1 MAILTDSWFWFSLA
15 STVSGVMVIVLTHMT
30 LTRKHSAGVTTAS
43 WIVAVAAYFAFMY
56 LGMTY
61 LSDFWFS
68 YLTFFGWMIFL
79 IPPALTLYQ
88 ESISTRL
95 FTIAS
100 GIFLANVTTFM
111 SGGIST
117 TLIAVNPYD
126 YEVGYQWSIPFT
138 IFKIIISTIT
148 VLLYNFLLK
157 RMVKEVFTVMEG
169 KMNRFMFVPFITS
182 IGFFFISQTVQTYG
196 IMPDKGFD
204 FILFYAIVC
213 LVFALMYQ
221 LVFSNVLWSSRAMK
235 TEAELNVASHIQKNM
250 LPCIF
255 PPYPEREEFDI
266 YATMMPAKEVGG
278 DFYDFFLIDPDH
290 LAIVIADVS
299 GKGVPAALFMVIAK
313 TLIKN
318 NTAGMTEPKGIFE
331 KTNDQLCENNEEG
344 MFVTA
349 FMGILEISTGV
360 FSFVN
365 AGHNPPLLKR
375 KGQQYDWLSVKPGF
389 ILAGMEGMKYQQ
401 ESITLSEGDEL
412 YLYTDGVTE
421 AMNLEEELFTDQRLK
436 EALNR
441 HRELELKE
449 LLASMKQEIDQFANG
464 AKQAD
469 DITMLALRINEGK
482 RKGS

>member
-1 MAILTDSWFWFSLA
+1 MD
-15 STVSGVMVIVLTHMT
+15 
-30 LTRKHSAGVTTAS
+30 
-43 WIVAVAAYFAFMY
+43 
-56 LGMTY
+56 
-61 LSDFWFS
+61 D
-68 YLTFFGWMIFL
+68 
-79 IPPALTLYQ
+79 LYQ

-375 KGQQYDWLSVKPGF
+375 KGQQFDWLSVKPGF

-441 HRELELKE
+441 HRKLDLKD

>member
-375 KGQQYDWLSVKPGF
+375 KGQQFDWLSVKPGF

-421 AMNLEEELFTDQRLK
+421 AMNLEEELFTGQSLK
-436 EALNR
+436 ESLNR
-441 HRELELKE
+441 HRKLDLKD

>member
-344 MFVTA
+344 MFVTG

-375 KGQQYDWLSVKPGF
+375 KGQQFDWLSVKPGF

-441 HRELELKE
+441 HRKLDLKD

>member
-182 IGFFFISQTVQTYG
+182 IGFFFISQTVQ
-196 IMPDKGFD
+196 M
-204 FILFYAIVC
+204 
-213 LVFALMYQ
+213 
-221 LVFSNVLWSSRAMK
+221 
-235 TEAELNVASHIQKNM
+235 
-250 LPCIF
+250 
-255 PPYPEREEFDI
+255 
-266 YATMMPAKEVGG
+266 
-278 DFYDFFLIDPDH
+278 
-290 LAIVIADVS
+290 
-299 GKGVPAALFMVIAK
+299 
-313 TLIKN
+313 
-318 NTAGMTEPKGIFE
+318 
-331 KTNDQLCENNEEG
+331 
-344 MFVTA
+344 
-349 FMGILEISTGV
+349 
-360 FSFVN
+360 
-365 AGHNPPLLKR
+365 
-375 KGQQYDWLSVKPGF
+375 
-389 ILAGMEGMKYQQ
+389 
-401 ESITLSEGDEL
+401 
-412 YLYTDGVTE
+412 
-421 AMNLEEELFTDQRLK
+421 RL
-436 EALNR
+436 
-441 HRELELKE
+441 
-449 LLASMKQEIDQFANG
+449 
-464 AKQAD
+464 
-469 DITMLALRINEGK
+469 T
-482 RKGS
+482 

>member
-1 MAILTDSWFWFSLA
+1 
-15 STVSGVMVIVLTHMT
+15 MVIVLTHMT

-375 KGQQYDWLSVKPGF
+375 KGQQFDWLSVKPGF

-441 HRELELKE
+441 HRELDLKE

>member
-375 KGQQYDWLSVKPGF
+375 KGQQFDWLSVKPGF

-441 HRELELKE
+441 HRELDLKE

>member
-1 MAILTDSWFWFSLA
+1 
-15 STVSGVMVIVLTHMT
+15 MVIVLTHMT

-266 YATMMPAKEVGG
+266 
-278 DFYDFFLIDPDH
+278 
-290 LAIVIADVS
+290 
-299 GKGVPAALFMVIAK
+299 
-313 TLIKN
+313 
-318 NTAGMTEPKGIFE
+318 
-331 KTNDQLCENNEEG
+331 
-344 MFVTA
+344 
-349 FMGILEISTGV
+349 
-360 FSFVN
+360 
-365 AGHNPPLLKR
+365 
-375 KGQQYDWLSVKPGF
+375 
-389 ILAGMEGMKYQQ
+389 
-401 ESITLSEGDEL
+401 
-412 YLYTDGVTE
+412 
-421 AMNLEEELFTDQRLK
+421 
-436 EALNR
+436 
-441 HRELELKE
+441 
-449 LLASMKQEIDQFANG
+449 
-464 AKQAD
+464 
-469 DITMLALRINEGK
+469 
-482 RKGS
+482 

>member
-15 STVSGVMVIVLTHMT
+15 STVSGVMAIVLTHLT
-30 LTRKHSAGVTTAS
+30 LKRKHSVGVTTAS

-79 IPPALTLYQ
+79 IPPALMLYQ

-148 VLLYNFLLK
+148 VLLYHFLLK

-169 KMNRFMFVPFITS
+169 KMDRFMFVPFITS

-278 DFYDFFLIDPDH
+278 DFYDFFLIDSDH

-331 KTNDQLCENNEEG
+331 KTNNQLCENNEEG

-349 FMGILEISTGV
+349 FMGILELSTGV

-375 KGQQYDWLSVKPGF
+375 KGQQFDWLSVKPGF

-421 AMNLEEELFTDQRLK
+421 AMNLENELFSDKRLK

-441 HRELELKE
+441 HRDLELKD

-469 DITMLALRINEGK
+469 DITMLVLRINEEK
-482 RKGS
+482 RKA

>member
-15 STVSGVMVIVLTHMT
+15 STVSGVMAIVLAHLT
-30 LTRKHSAGVTTAS
+30 LTRKHSVVVTTTS
-43 WIVAVAAYFAFMY
+43 WSVAVAAYFAFMY

-169 KMNRFMFVPFITS
+169 KMNRFMFVPFSTS

-278 DFYDFFLIDPDH
+278 DFYDFFLIDSDH

-331 KTNDQLCENNEEG
+331 KTNNQLCENNEEG

-349 FMGILEISTGV
+349 FMGILELSTGV

-375 KGQQYDWLSVKPGF
+375 KGQEFDWLSVKPGF

-421 AMNLEEELFTDQRLK
+421 AMNLENELFSDKRLK

-441 HRELELKE
+441 HRDLELKD

-469 DITMLALRINEGK
+469 DITMLALRINEEK
-482 RKGS
+482 RKA

>member
-349 FMGILEISTGV
+349 FMGILEISAGV

-375 KGQQYDWLSVKPGF
+375 KGQQFDWLSVKPGF

-441 HRELELKE
+441 HRKLDLKD

>member
-138 IFKIIISTIT
+138 IVKIIISIIT

-169 KMNRFMFVPFITS
+169 TMNRFMFVPFITS

-344 MFVTA
+344 IFVTA

-441 HRELELKE
+441 HRKLDLKD

>member
-15 STVSGVMVIVLTHMT
+15 STVSGVMAIVLTHLT
-30 LTRKHSAGVTTAS
+30 LTRKHSVGVTTAS

-157 RMVKEVFTVMEG
+157 RMVKEVFTIMEG

-182 IGFFFISQTVQTYG
+182 IGFFFISQTVQIYG

-318 NTAGMTEPKGIFE
+318 NTVGMTEPKGIFE

-375 KGQQYDWLSVKPGF
+375 KGQEFDWLSVKPGF

-441 HRELELKE
+441 HRELDLKD

-469 DITMLALRINEGK
+469 DITMLALRIKEGK
-482 RKGS
+482 RKG

>member
-15 STVSGVMVIVLTHMT
+15 STVSGVMAIVLTHLT
-30 LTRKHSAGVTTAS
+30 LTRKHSVGVTTAS
-43 WIVAVAAYFAFMY
+43 WSVAVAAYFAFMY

-169 KMNRFMFVPFITS
+169 KMNRFMFVPFSTS

-278 DFYDFFLIDPDH
+278 DFYDFFLIDSDH

-375 KGQQYDWLSVKPGF
+375 KGQQFDWLSVKPGF

-441 HRELELKE
+441 HRKLDLKD

>member
-441 HRELELKE
+441 HRKLDLKD

>member
-1 MAILTDSWFWFSLA
+1 
-15 STVSGVMVIVLTHMT
+15 MVIVLTHMT

-79 IPPALTLYQ
+79 SPPALTLYQ

-441 HRELELKE
+441 HRKLDLKD

>member
-482 RKGS
+482 RKRS

>member
-1 MAILTDSWFWFSLA
+1 
-15 STVSGVMVIVLTHMT
+15 MVIVLTHMT

-375 KGQQYDWLSVKPGF
+375 KGQQFDWLSVKPGF

-441 HRELELKE
+441 HRKLDLKD

>member
-15 STVSGVMVIVLTHMT
+15 STVSGVMAIVLTHLT
-30 LTRKHSAGVTTAS
+30 LTRKHSVGVTTAS
-43 WIVAVAAYFAFMY
+43 WSVAVAAYFAFMY

-148 VLLYNFLLK
+148 VLLYYFLLK

-169 KMNRFMFVPFITS
+169 KMDRFMFVPFITS

-278 DFYDFFLIDPDH
+278 DFYDFFLIDSDH

-375 KGQQYDWLSVKPGF
+375 KGQQFDWLSVKPGF

-441 HRELELKE
+441 HRKLDLKD